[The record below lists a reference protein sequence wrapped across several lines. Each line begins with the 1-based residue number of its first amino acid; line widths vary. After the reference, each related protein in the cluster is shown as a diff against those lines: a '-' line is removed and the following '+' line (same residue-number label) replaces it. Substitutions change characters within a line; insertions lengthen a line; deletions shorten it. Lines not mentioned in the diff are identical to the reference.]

1 MKIEELSIGNY
12 VKWKENLYIITN
24 IDSYLDF
31 FELHNTK
38 TESYSYCINVNE
50 LTPIEITEEL
60 LVKNGFFHD
69 FDTEVAY
76 PDDSMFLVSPDK
88 QITLHNAKD
97 YINSENIWS
106 VHIDNSDFNSI
117 ANCEL
122 SYVHQLQNLC
132 TLVNYNLKLDAFL

>member
-1 MKIEELSIGNY
+1 MKIEELAISNLVSYRGEIYRIFSISSSET
-12 VKWKENLYIITN
+12 VELYDYIYN
-24 IDSYLDF
+24 IFSC
-31 FELHNTK
+31 H
-38 TESYSYCINVNE
+38 VNE
-50 LTPIEITEEL
+50 LEPIKLTEEL
-60 LVKNGFFHD
+60 LIKNGFFHD

-122 SYVHQLQNLC
+122 SYIHQLQNLC
-132 TLVNYNLKLDAFL
+132 SVVNLDLKI

>member
-1 MKIEELSIGNY
+1 MKIEELAIGNLVSY
-12 VKWKENLYIITN
+12 RGEIYSIFSISSSETVELYDYIYN
-24 IDSYLDF
+24 IFSC
-31 FELHNTK
+31 H
-38 TESYSYCINVNE
+38 VNE
-50 LTPIEITEEL
+50 LESIKLTEEL
-60 LVKNGFFHD
+60 LIKNDFFHD

-106 VHIDNSDFNSI
+106 VHIDNSDFNSV

>member
-1 MKIEELSIGNY
+1 MNLEELAKSNY
-12 VKWKENLYIITN
+12 VIYNDKIYRVCYVDCGRLNLEDENRKS
-24 IDSYLDF
+24 IDVYAV
-31 FELHNTK
+31 
-38 TESYSYCINVNE
+38 NV
-50 LTPIEITEEL
+50 TPLPITEEL

-76 PDDSMFLVSPDK
+76 PDDSMFLVSPNK

-97 YINSENIWS
+97 YINSDNIWS

>member
-1 MKIEELSIGNY
+1 MKIEELSIGNLVSY
-12 VKWKENLYIITN
+12 RGEIYSIFSISSSETVELYDYISN
-24 IDSYLDF
+24 IFSC
-31 FELHNTK
+31 H
-38 TESYSYCINVNE
+38 INE
-50 LTPIEITEEL
+50 LDPIKLTEEL
-60 LVKNGFFHD
+60 LIKNGFFHD

-117 ANCEL
+117 TNCEL

>member
-1 MKIEELSIGNY
+1 MKIEELAISNLVSYRGEIYSIFSISSSET
-12 VKWKENLYIITN
+12 VELYDHIYN
-24 IDSYLDF
+24 IFSC
-31 FELHNTK
+31 H
-38 TESYSYCINVNE
+38 VNE
-50 LTPIEITEEL
+50 LEPIKLTEEL
-60 LVKNGFFHD
+60 LIKNGFFHD
-69 FDTEVAY
+69 FDTEIAY

-106 VHIDNSDFNSI
+106 VHIDNSNFNSI

>member
-1 MKIEELSIGNY
+1 MKIEELSIGNLVSY
-12 VKWKENLYIITN
+12 RGKIYSIFSISSSETVELYDYISN
-24 IDSYLDF
+24 IFSC
-31 FELHNTK
+31 H
-38 TESYSYCINVNE
+38 INE
-50 LTPIEITEEL
+50 LDPIKLTEEL
-60 LVKNGFFHD
+60 LIKNGFFHD

-106 VHIDNSDFNSI
+106 IHIDNSDFNSV

>member
-1 MKIEELSIGNY
+1 MKIEELSIGNLVSY
-12 VKWKENLYIITN
+12 RGEIYSIFSISSSETVELYDYILYDYIYN
-24 IDSYLDF
+24 IFS
-31 FELHNTK
+31 
-38 TESYSYCINVNE
+38 CNVNE
-50 LTPIEITEEL
+50 LEPIKLTEEL
-60 LVKNGFFHD
+60 LIKNGFFHD

-122 SYVHQLQNLC
+122 SYIHQLQNLC
-132 TLVNYNLKLDAFL
+132 SVVNFNLDLKI

>member
-1 MKIEELSIGNY
+1 MKIEELSIGNLVSY
-12 VKWKENLYIITN
+12 QGEIYNIFSISSSETVELYDYISN
-24 IDSYLDF
+24 IFSC
-31 FELHNTK
+31 H
-38 TESYSYCINVNE
+38 INE
-50 LTPIEITEEL
+50 LDPIKLTEEL
-60 LVKNGFFHD
+60 LIKNGFFHD

-122 SYVHQLQNLC
+122 SYIHQLQNLC

>member
-1 MKIEELSIGNY
+1 MNLEELAKFNY
-12 VKWKENLYIITN
+12 VMYNDKIYRICHIDCSRLNIEDKNKQNLYVYVK
-24 IDSYLDF
+24 SVKPL
-31 FELHNTK
+31 
-38 TESYSYCINVNE
+38 
-50 LTPIEITEEL
+50 PITEEL
-60 LVKNGFFHD
+60 LVKNGFVHD

-76 PDDSMFLVSPDK
+76 PDNSVFLVSPDK

-97 YINSENIWS
+97 YINSENTWS

-132 TLVNYNLKLDAFL
+132 TITNYKLQLILN

>member
-1 MKIEELSIGNY
+1 MKIEELAIGNLVSY
-12 VKWKENLYIITN
+12 RGEIYSIFSISSSETVELDDYIYN
-24 IDSYLDF
+24 IFS
-31 FELHNTK
+31 
-38 TESYSYCINVNE
+38 CNVNE
-50 LTPIEITEEL
+50 LDPIKLTEEL
-60 LVKNGFFHD
+60 LIKNGFFHD

-88 QITLHNAKD
+88 QITLHNAKY

-106 VHIDNSDFNSI
+106 IHIDNSDFNSV

>member
-1 MKIEELSIGNY
+1 MKIEELVIGNLVSY
-12 VKWKENLYIITN
+12 RGEIYSIFSISSSETVELYDYIYN
-24 IDSYLDF
+24 IFSC
-31 FELHNTK
+31 H
-38 TESYSYCINVNE
+38 VNE
-50 LTPIEITEEL
+50 LEPIKLTEEL
-60 LVKNGFFHD
+60 LIKNGFFHD

-88 QITLHNAKD
+88 QITLHNAED
-97 YINSENIWS
+97 YINSENVWS
-106 VHIDNSDFNSI
+106 IHIDNSDFNSV

>member
-1 MKIEELSIGNY
+1 MKIEELAIGNLVSY
-12 VKWKENLYIITN
+12 RGEIYNIFSISSSETVELYDYISN
-24 IDSYLDF
+24 IFSC
-31 FELHNTK
+31 H
-38 TESYSYCINVNE
+38 INE
-50 LTPIEITEEL
+50 LDPIKITEEL
-60 LVKNGFFHD
+60 LIKNGFFHD

>member
-1 MKIEELSIGNY
+1 MKIEEIAIGNLVSY
-12 VKWKENLYIITN
+12 RGEIYRIFSISSSETAELYDYIFN
-24 IDSYLDF
+24 IFSC
-31 FELHNTK
+31 H
-38 TESYSYCINVNE
+38 INE
-50 LTPIEITEEL
+50 LDPIKLTEEL
-60 LVKNGFFHD
+60 LIKNGFFHD

>member
-1 MKIEELSIGNY
+1 MKIEELAIGNLVSY
-12 VKWKENLYIITN
+12 RGEIYSIFSISSSETIELYDHIYN
-24 IDSYLDF
+24 IFSC
-31 FELHNTK
+31 H
-38 TESYSYCINVNE
+38 VNGLE
-50 LTPIEITEEL
+50 PIKLTEEL
-60 LVKNGFFHD
+60 LIKNGFFHD

-106 VHIDNSDFNSI
+106 VHIDNSNFNSI
-117 ANCEL
+117 TNCEL
-122 SYVHQLQNLC
+122 SYIHQLQNLC

>member
-1 MKIEELSIGNY
+1 MKIEELSIGNLVSY
-12 VKWKENLYIITN
+12 RGKIYSIFSIASSETVELYDYIFN
-24 IDSYLDF
+24 IFSC
-31 FELHNTK
+31 H
-38 TESYSYCINVNE
+38 VNE
-50 LTPIEITEEL
+50 LDPIKITEEL
-60 LVKNGFFHD
+60 LIKNGFFHD

-97 YINSENIWS
+97 YINSENILS

>member
-1 MKIEELSIGNY
+1 MKIEELSIGNLVSY
-12 VKWKENLYIITN
+12 RGEIYNIFSISSSETVELYDYISN
-24 IDSYLDF
+24 IFSC
-31 FELHNTK
+31 H
-38 TESYSYCINVNE
+38 INE
-50 LTPIEITEEL
+50 LDPIKLTEEL
-60 LVKNGFFHD
+60 LIKNGFFHD

-76 PDDSMFLVSPDK
+76 PDDSMFLVSSDK

-106 VHIDNSDFNSI
+106 IHIDNSDFNSI

>member
-1 MKIEELSIGNY
+1 MKIEELSIGNLVSY
-12 VKWKENLYIITN
+12 RGEIYSIFSISSSETVELYDYISN
-24 IDSYLDF
+24 IFSC
-31 FELHNTK
+31 H
-38 TESYSYCINVNE
+38 INE
-50 LTPIEITEEL
+50 LDPIKLTEEL
-60 LVKNGFFHD
+60 LIKNGFFHD

-106 VHIDNSDFNSI
+106 VHIDNSDFNSV

>member
-1 MKIEELSIGNY
+1 MKIEEFSIGNY
-12 VKWKENLYIITN
+12 VEWKGNPYIITN
-24 IDSYLDF
+24 IDSYLEL

-38 TESYSYCINVNE
+38 AKSYCYCSDVNK
-50 LTPIEITEEL
+50 LTPIKITEEL
-60 LVKNGFFHD
+60 LVKSGFFHD

-106 VHIDNSDFNSI
+106 VHIDNSDFNSV

-132 TLVNYNLKLDAFL
+132 NIANYKLQLTLN

>member
-1 MKIEELSIGNY
+1 MKIEELSLGNLVSY
-12 VKWKENLYIITN
+12 RGEIYSIFSISSSETVELYDYISN
-24 IDSYLDF
+24 IFSC
-31 FELHNTK
+31 H
-38 TESYSYCINVNE
+38 VNE
-50 LTPIEITEEL
+50 LDSIKLTEEL
-60 LVKNGFFHD
+60 LIKNGFFHD

-106 VHIDNSDFNSI
+106 VHIDNSDFNSVT
-117 ANCEL
+117 NCEL